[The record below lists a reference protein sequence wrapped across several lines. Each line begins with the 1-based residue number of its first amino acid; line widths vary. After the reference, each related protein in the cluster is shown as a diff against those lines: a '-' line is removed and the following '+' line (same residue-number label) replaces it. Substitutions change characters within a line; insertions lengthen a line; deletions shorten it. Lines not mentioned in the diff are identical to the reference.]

1 MKVLVTGAS
10 RGAGRAMAERLAALG
25 HDVRGMV
32 RRPVDADSLSQ
43 GAWKGLGAIRAHV
56 ADLTVP
62 ESLPG
67 AVDGVDAIIHATATT
82 VNAIARYPFN
92 PARRRARVKAYAMAA
107 LRRKCL
113 VVDAGLD

>member
-1 MKVLVTGAS
+1 MASTADGLRVVTERDATRRRDHKHLHR
-10 RGAGRAMAERLAALG
+10 RGN
-25 HDVRGMV
+25 
-32 RRPVDADSLSQ
+32 
-43 GAWKGLGAIRAHV
+43 
-56 ADLTVP
+56 
-62 ESLPG
+62 
-67 AVDGVDAIIHATATT
+67 ATATT